1 MADTSELGVV
11 DIDYKK
17 YHLPIHTYYCRPQ
30 TLHILLFM
38 PLCIF
43 TENLLEVNQPPAVDV
58 KEMATSHTISTTKST
73 PINSPSRNS
82 TPVKRS
88 YPFKESSSVVKPQ
101 VQRNTLLSSL
111 QQQKDSHK
119 EDNNKIHK
127 ILTQINDNLSELV
140 AIKKLKLQL
149 KYPNLIV
156 TRK

>member
-1 MADTSELGVV
+1 
-11 DIDYKK
+11 
-17 YHLPIHTYYCRPQ
+17 
-30 TLHILLFM
+30 
-38 PLCIF
+38 
-43 TENLLEVNQPPAVDV
+43 
-58 KEMATSHTISTTKST
+58 MATSHTISTTKST

-140 AIKKLKLQL
+140 AIKK
-149 KYPNLIV
+149 
-156 TRK
+156 T